1 MNFCLSI
8 AFTLLAGV
16 AGMYLL
22 AKTRAEQL
30 GKLFSIAS
38 YLVILIASL
47 SLIWQLGTAAC
58 WMACGSGICQPTE
71 SCMPGKMMHG
81 MSGHYGM
88 NSGCKDM
95 DKCCSSKGRSE
106 GRKECEM
113 ERGSMNKS
121 GRGQGCDEMMEDNDD
136 GGQRMMQKDSAPK
149 K

>member
-22 AKTRAEQL
+22 AKTRTEQL

-38 YLVILIASL
+38 YLVILIASF

-71 SCMPGKMMHG
+71 SCMPGKTMHG
-81 MSGHYGM
+81 MSGCYGM
-88 NSGCKDM
+88 NSVCNDKDE
-95 DKCCSSKGRSE
+95 CCVSNGRGE
-106 GRKECEM
+106 RKKEYEKEC
-113 ERGSMNKS
+113 GSKNKS
-121 GRGQGCDEMMEDNDD
+121 GRGHGCDEMMEDNDD
-136 GGQRMMQKDSAPK
+136 DGHRMMQKDSALK